1 MSVKECPVGLRG
13 AQRTKGGSGTNTEG
27 NPARLP
33 MVVTLT
39 EVENNNIFKS
49 FCYFGRFAYEN
60 ILSLVP
66 NVISV

>member
-1 MSVKECPVGLRG
+1 MKECPVGLRG

-27 NPARLP
+27 NPARAP
-33 MVVTLT
+33 VVVTLT
-39 EVENNNIFKS
+39 EVENNNNIVKS
-49 FCYFGRFAYEN
+49 FCYFGGLPYVN